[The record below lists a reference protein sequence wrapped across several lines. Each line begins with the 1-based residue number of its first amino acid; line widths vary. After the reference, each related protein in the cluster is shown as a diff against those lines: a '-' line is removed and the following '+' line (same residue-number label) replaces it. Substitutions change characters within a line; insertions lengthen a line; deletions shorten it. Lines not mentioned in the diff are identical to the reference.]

1 MRLIG
6 RLENHGVC
14 CGLTL
19 CRWFGGILLAVCLV
33 PSATALS
40 VYHNAV
46 TDDKERLLLGILKIA
61 IRQVEPNATFDSP
74 PEYIPQFRAEA
85 NVLNG
90 TMSVVWGSTTPERE
104 AKMKA
109 IRIPAIKGM
118 LGHRVFIIRPE
129 DQYKFDRVQ
138 TLADLKELKAGQG
151 IDWGDTAILR
161 EAGLNVVTANRYENL
176 FFMADGG
183 RFDYFPRAVHEPWAE
198 LAMNSELN
206 LTVEK
211 NLLLVYPLTMNYY
224 VAPDNQALHDII
236 YEGLERAMLNGAYDE
251 FFFNH
256 PMVRDALE
264 KSNVENRRV
273 IRIDNPFLPAGA
285 PLDRSEFWLDFF

>member
-1 MRLIG
+1 MRFVGQLKRDG
-6 RLENHGVC
+6 LRLR
-14 CGLTL
+14 
-19 CRWFGGILLAVCLV
+19 RWVAVVLLLMAAA
-33 PSATALS
+33 PSAVALT
-40 VYHNAV
+40 VRHNAV
-46 TDDKERLLLGILKIA
+46 TDDKEGLLLGILKIA
-61 IRQVEPNATFDSP
+61 IRQIEPDVTFDSP

-85 NVLNG
+85 DVLNG
-90 TMSVVWGSTTPERE
+90 AMSVVWGSSTPERE

-109 IRIPAIKGM
+109 IRIPAIKGL

-138 TLADLKELKAGQG
+138 TLSDLKALKAGQG

-161 EAGLNVVTANRYENL
+161 EAGLPVVTANRYENL
-176 FFMADGG
+176 FYMADGG

-198 LAMNSELN
+198 LNNNASLD

-236 YEGLERAMLNGAYDE
+236 YKGLELAMQNGAYDE

-264 KSNVENRRV
+264 KSNVGQRRV
-273 IRIDNPFLPAGA
+273 IRIDNPFLPAGT
-285 PLDRSEFWLDFF
+285 PLDRPEFWLDLL